1 MAASGKRLR
10 LNLPARDELR
20 DPLLSVLTIILIGLM
35 FVIVPLHAAGTVSV
49 EGYGLVILLLLAS
62 CVLMQSTNWIVI
74 VVLIVGIGLA
84 LAAHALRATTAAQ
97 SNLDLVLDA
106 IAWIIIDV
114 ALIFVIAGAVFAPG
128 RITYHRVNGAVLL
141 YLTIG
146 LTFVGL
152 YTLVGLSSPHA
163 FAGLE
168 MSHDRGLASS
178 VIYFSFVTL
187 TSVGYGDIVPVNP
200 VARSL
205 ANLEGIIGQLFPA
218 TLLARMVTL
227 ELEDRRDRR
236 KATDYLRRAVLI

>member
-152 YTLVGLSSPHA
+152 YTLVGLS
-163 FAGLE
+163 
-168 MSHDRGLASS
+168 
-178 VIYFSFVTL
+178 
-187 TSVGYGDIVPVNP
+187 
-200 VARSL
+200 
-205 ANLEGIIGQLFPA
+205 
-218 TLLARMVTL
+218 
-227 ELEDRRDRR
+227 
-236 KATDYLRRAVLI
+236 

>member
-1 MAASGKRLR
+1 M
-10 LNLPARDELR
+10 NLPARDELR
-20 DPLLSVLTIILIGLM
+20 DPLLSALTVMLILLM
-35 FVIVPLHAAGTVSV
+35 FVVVPLHAAGTVSV
-49 EGYGLVILLLLAS
+49 EGYGLVIILLLAA
-62 CVLMQSTNWIVI
+62 CVLMQSTSWIILVT
-74 VVLIVGIGLA
+74 LFVGVGLA
-84 LAAHALRATTAAQ
+84 LMAHALRVASAQ

-106 IAWIIIDV
+106 FAWVIIDL

-152 YTLVGLSSPHA
+152 YTLVGLRSPNA
-163 FAGLE
+163 FNGLSI
-168 MSHDRGLASS
+168 SHDRDLASS

-187 TSVGYGDIVPVNP
+187 TSVGYGDIVPVHP

-236 KATDYLRRAVLI
+236 KEKD